1 MSSVIGTF
9 EGMSPAP
16 SPSRPFRI
24 ALALT
29 LLLPAC
35 AQTTHDHAGAPG
47 STHAAAPAPTITG
60 SEWRC
65 SRLGNVTPPADCM
78 PTFMLGTDGKAS
90 GFAGVNRWF
99 GTCTANGAS
108 LAFGPLVATR
118 MAGPPA
124 KMELEQQYLRVIA
137 TATQWTI
144 ADGTLRLSDGTSV
157 VAEFEPM
164 PPAAPDAKH

>member
-1 MSSVIGTF
+1 MSLAF
-9 EGMSPAP
+9 R
-16 SPSRPFRI
+16 PSRPCCI
-24 ALALT
+24 ALA

-35 AQTTHDHAGAPG
+35 APTTHEHAVAPG
-47 STHAAAPAPTITG
+47 STHTASPAPTIIG
-60 SEWRC
+60 GEWRC
-65 SRLGNVTPPADCM
+65 TRLGAVTLPADCM
-78 PTFMLGTDGKAS
+78 PTFMLGADGKAS

-124 KMELEQQYLRVIA
+124 RMELEQQYLRVIA
-137 TATQWTI
+137 TVTQWTI

-164 PPAAPDAKH
+164 PTAVPDAKH

>member
-1 MSSVIGTF
+1 
-9 EGMSPAP
+9 MSPAL
-16 SPSRPFRI
+16 SPSRPCCI
-24 ALALT
+24 TLALA

-35 AQTTHDHAGAPG
+35 SQTSHDHAVAPG
-47 STHAAAPAPTITG
+47 STHAASPAPTITG

-65 SRLGNVTPPADCM
+65 TRLGAVTPPADCV
-78 PTFMLGTDGKAS
+78 PTFMLGADGKVG

-108 LAFGPLVATR
+108 LAFGPLVSTR

-124 KMELEQQYLRVIA
+124 RMELEQQYLRVMA
-137 TATQWTI
+137 TVTQWTI

-164 PPAAPDAKH
+164 PTAVPDAKH

>member
-1 MSSVIGTF
+1 
-9 EGMSPAP
+9 MSPAS
-16 SPSRPFRI
+16 SPSTPCCTVL
-24 ALALT
+24 ALA

-35 AQTTHDHAGAPG
+35 AQTTQDRAATPG
-47 STHAAAPAPTITG
+47 STHAASPAPTITG

-65 SRLGNVTPPADCM
+65 TRLGTATPPADCM
-78 PTFMLGTDGKAS
+78 PTFMLGADGKAS

-99 GTCTANGAS
+99 GTCTANGTS
-108 LAFGPLVATR
+108 LAFGPLVSTR

-124 KMELEQQYLRVIA
+124 RMELEQQYLRVMA
-137 TATQWTI
+137 TVTQWSI
-144 ADGTLRLSDGTSV
+144 ADGRLRLSDGTSV

>member
-1 MSSVIGTF
+1 
-9 EGMSPAP
+9 MSPAL
-16 SPSRPFRI
+16 SKSRPCCV
-24 ALALT
+24 ALALA

-35 AQTTHDHAGAPG
+35 SQTSHDHAVAPG
-47 STHAAAPAPTITG
+47 STHAASPAPTITG

-65 SRLGNVTPPADCM
+65 TRLGAVTPPADCV
-78 PTFMLGTDGKAS
+78 PTFMLGADGKAS

-108 LAFGPLVATR
+108 LAFGPLVSTR

-124 KMELEQQYLRVIA
+124 RMELEQQYLRVMA
-137 TATQWTI
+137 TVTQWSI

-164 PPAAPDAKH
+164 PTAVPDAKH

>member
-1 MSSVIGTF
+1 
-9 EGMSPAP
+9 MSPAL
-16 SPSRPFRI
+16 SPSRPCCI
-24 ALALT
+24 TLALA

-35 AQTTHDHAGAPG
+35 SQTTHDHAGTPG
-47 STHAAAPAPTITG
+47 STHASSPAPTITG

-65 SRLGNVTPPADCM
+65 TRLGAVTPPADCV
-78 PTFMLGTDGKAS
+78 PTFMLGADGKAS

-124 KMELEQQYLRVIA
+124 RMELEQQYLRVIA
-137 TATQWTI
+137 TVTQWTI